1 MKLGLCLKRYRLFGN
16 ISLRDLSLEIGVS
29 AATISRIEN
38 SNFKP
43 DLVTFNKILN
53 WLIKD

>member
-1 MKLGLCLKRYRLFGN
+1 MKLGLCLKRYRLFGD
-16 ISLRDLSLEIGVS
+16 IGLRDLALEIGVS